1 MFSLSGVGVGDVL
14 WYTKI
19 YSNKHPYRL
28 TDGEGTQSCSSD
40 RLKRQAKERVGGGGG
55 GVKIYIETS
64 IQAAV
69 YR

>member
-55 GVKIYIETS
+55 GG
-64 IQAAV
+64 QNLH
-69 YR
+69 RN